1 VFFDL
6 GQRKERLM
14 KSLRWGACLLVVGG
28 VVAFSGCRSTGRWL
42 TPSEY
47 DEYNTLKRLNQD
59 QEVMITSLT
68 NDKVSLTQENEFLK
82 TQLQDKGE
90 LLAALKTNLEN
101 LQRGIAKGGLGEN
114 VETFTTPSGDV
125 GIRVKGDVLFASGE
139 AKLKSSGERVLKEV
153 AGLVRDKPNK
163 LAIRGFTD
171 SDPIRKTKGRWEDN
185 FDLSGHRAL
194 AVLEFLEKE
203 GVAAARLHFE
213 GYGQY
218 ALVSDASGKEDK
230 GKSRRA
236 EILLLK
242 DTVNPSEIPEGT
254 TPKPAGRA
262 PKPKSAEPMTPK

>member
-1 VFFDL
+1 
-6 GQRKERLM
+6 M
-14 KSLRWGACLLVVGG
+14 KSLRWGACLLLVGS
-28 VVAFSGCRSTGRWL
+28 VAAFSGCRSTGRWL

-59 QEVMITSLT
+59 QSVIITSLT
-68 NDKVSLTQENEFLK
+68 NDKVSLTQENDFLK

-101 LQRGIAKGGLGEN
+101 LQRGISKGGPELGEN

-139 AKLKSSGERVLKEV
+139 AKLKSSGERVLKQV
-153 AGLVRDKPNK
+153 AELVRDKPNK

-171 SDPIRKTKGRWEDN
+171 SDPIKKTKGKWEDN

-203 GVAAARLHFE
+203 GIPAARLHFE

-218 ALVSDASGKEDK
+218 ALVTGASGVEDK
-230 GKSRRA
+230 AKSRRA
-236 EILLLK
+236 EIVLLK
-242 DTVNPSEIPEGT
+242 DTVNPSATPEGT
-254 TPKPAGRA
+254 APKPAGRA
-262 PKPKSAEPMTPK
+262 PKPSKSAVPMTPK

>member
-1 VFFDL
+1 
-6 GQRKERLM
+6 M
-14 KSLRWGACLLVVGG
+14 KSLRWGACLLVVGS

-59 QEVMITSLT
+59 QSVIISSLT
-68 NDKVSLTQENEFLK
+68 NDKVSLTQENDFLK

-90 LLAALKTNLEN
+90 LLTALKANLEN
-101 LQRGIAKGGLGEN
+101 LQRGISKGGPELGEN

-139 AKLKSSGERVLKEV
+139 AKLKSSGEKVLKQV
-153 AGLVRDKPNK
+153 AELVRDKPNK

-171 SDPIRKTKGRWEDN
+171 SDPIKKTKGKWEDN
-185 FDLSGHRAL
+185 FDISGHSAL
-194 AVLEFLEKE
+194 AVLEFLEKA
-203 GVAAARLHFE
+203 GIPSARLHFE

-218 ALVSDASGKEDK
+218 ALVSGASGTEDK
-230 GKSRRA
+230 AKSRRA
-236 EILLLK
+236 EIILLK
-242 DTVNPSEIPEGT
+242 DTVNPREIPEGT

-262 PKPKSAEPMTPK
+262 PKPSKSAEPMTPK

>member
-1 VFFDL
+1 
-6 GQRKERLM
+6 M
-14 KSLRWGACLLVVGG
+14 KSLRWGACLLLVGS
-28 VVAFSGCRSTGRWL
+28 VAAFSGCRSTGRWL

-59 QEVMITSLT
+59 QSVIITSLT
-68 NDKVSLTQENEFLK
+68 NDKVSLTQENDFLK

-101 LQRGIAKGGLGEN
+101 LQRGISKGGPELGEN

-139 AKLKSSGERVLKEV
+139 AKLKSSGEKVLKQV
-153 AGLVRDKPNK
+153 AAELLRDKPNK

-171 SDPIRKTKGRWEDN
+171 SDPIKKTKGKWEDN

-203 GVAAARLHFE
+203 GIAPARLHFE

-218 ALVSDASGKEDK
+218 ALVTGASGTEDK
-230 GKSRRA
+230 AKSRRA
-236 EILLLK
+236 EIILLK
-242 DTVNPSEIPEGT
+242 DTVNPSEVPEGT
-254 TPKPAGRA
+254 APKPAGRA
-262 PKPKSAEPMTPK
+262 PKPSKTAQPMTPK